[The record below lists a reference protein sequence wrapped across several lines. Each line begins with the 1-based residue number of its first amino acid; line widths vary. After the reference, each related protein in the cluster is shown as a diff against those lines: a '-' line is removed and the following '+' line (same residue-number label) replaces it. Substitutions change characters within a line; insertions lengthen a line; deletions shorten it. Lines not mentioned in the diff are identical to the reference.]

1 MTECWFDYKTVIVS
15 GASSGIGKGLVKKLI
30 DEHGCRVIGIARNEA
45 KMKKLVAE
53 LGEQARFFSYFLFD
67 VSVKENWKTFA
78 DALREQ
84 GIQPDIL
91 INNAGILPKF
101 DKFLNY
107 SIEDIDRAMQINFY
121 SSVYSM
127 NALLPMLMQSK
138 AAGVVNI
145 ASSAALCSLAGTSVY
160 SASKAAL
167 KSLTESIREECRGR
181 CYVGLVC
188 PGFTKTDIFSNQKK
202 GNESELSEKALQMVS
217 SSCEHMVN
225 SIMNGIWKR
234 KSNMVFGLDARL
246 MNDTNKVFGVLIPLL
261 SSSVIRA
268 AHLEMFSDV
277 FEDTDAAPAGEP
289 LYVQLGKYLKRLLPF
304 SKE

>member
-167 KSLTESIREECRGR
+167 KSLTESIR
-181 CYVGLVC
+181 
-188 PGFTKTDIFSNQKK
+188 
-202 GNESELSEKALQMVS
+202 
-217 SSCEHMVN
+217 
-225 SIMNGIWKR
+225 
-234 KSNMVFGLDARL
+234 
-246 MNDTNKVFGVLIPLL
+246 
-261 SSSVIRA
+261 
-268 AHLEMFSDV
+268 
-277 FEDTDAAPAGEP
+277 
-289 LYVQLGKYLKRLLPF
+289 
-304 SKE
+304 